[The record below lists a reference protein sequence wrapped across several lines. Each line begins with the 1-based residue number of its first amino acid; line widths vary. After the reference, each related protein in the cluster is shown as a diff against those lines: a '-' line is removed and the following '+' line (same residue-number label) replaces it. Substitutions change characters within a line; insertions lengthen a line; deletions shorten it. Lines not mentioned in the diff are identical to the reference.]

1 MAASVSITL
10 GPEVPGSRKEV
21 YGTVTFD
28 SSYPTGGE
36 AVSLADLGLS
46 RLDWLSVEGTDGH
59 VPAWNGSATAPKIKL
74 FVADYDDTGKS
85 PLAEVT
91 NGGNTTGVVARFR
104 AVGA

>member
-1 MAASVSITL
+1 MASVSISF

-36 AVSLADLGLS
+36 AFVPAEFGLD
-46 RLDWLSVEGTDGH
+46 RLDWLQVAGATGYLAVWDGSV
-59 VPAWNGSATAPKIKL
+59 TAPKIL
-74 FVADYDDTGKS
+74 LYRQTAATGA
-85 PLAEVT
+85 LVEVP
-91 NGGNTTGVVARFR
+91 NTTNVSTVTVRIR